1 MTAFRASALSLLLLS
16 GARGRADEPV
26 TIGETHRIHSVVLNE
41 DRDYQVHLPDGYK
54 WAKDRRYPVLYV
66 LDGKTHFVHTV
77 GTVDFLAAQGEIPDL
92 IVVAIAS
99 TVRVRDF
106 TQTDWPKAWVG
117 GGGADNFRKFLS
129 SELIPSIERSYR
141 TDGFRILSGH
151 SAGGQFALYC
161 LTSQP
166 TLFRAYFA
174 FSSSLDW
181 DDRLPVRSL
190 RKAIDTARTLPAFLY
205 VNREDDSGQALAD
218 YESLV
223 EALNSRKIPGF
234 RWKSEAFPQER
245 HTSTP
250 LLGQINSLRALYGG
264 YRLPEALA
272 DRGLAAV
279 QEHYDDVS
287 KTLGWPVAIPE
298 DALNELG
305 YAALSQGKIDD
316 AIALFKK
323 NVDANP
329 SSANAWDSLAD
340 AYEKALRWAE
350 AARASDRALEL
361 ALERDHPRTADFQR
375 AAKKRADRLKQASD
389 GPQPR

>member
-1 MTAFRASALSLLLLS
+1 MTAAGSVAFTVLLLS
-16 GARGRADEPV
+16 GAGVRAGAPV
-26 TIGETHRIHSVVLNE
+26 TIGDAQRIRSTVLNE
-41 DRDYQVHLPDGYK
+41 DREYQIHLPDSYK

-77 GTVDFLAAQGEIPDL
+77 GTADFLAAQGEIPEM
-92 IVVAIAS
+92 IVVALAS

-117 GGGADNFRKFLS
+117 GGGADNFKRFLS

-151 SAGGQFALYC
+151 SASGQFALYC
-161 LTSQP
+161 LTSEP
-166 TLFRAYFA
+166 TLFHAYFA

-190 RKAIDTARTLPAFLY
+190 RKALDSARTLPAFLY
-205 VNREDDSGQALAD
+205 VSREDDSGQALAD
-218 YESLV
+218 YDSLV
-223 EALNSRKIPGF
+223 EALGSRSVPGF
-234 RWKSEAFPQER
+234 RWKSEAFPEER

-250 LLGQINSLRALYGG
+250 LLGQVHALRALYSG

-272 DRGLAAV
+272 GAGLDAV
-279 QEHYDDVS
+279 KRHYEGVS
-287 KTLGWPVAIPE
+287 RTLGWPVAIPE
-298 DALNELG
+298 DALNALG
-305 YAALSQGKIDD
+305 YASLSQGKVDD
-316 AIALFKK
+316 AIALFRK

-329 SSANAWDSLAD
+329 SSANAWDSVAD
-340 AYEKALRWAE
+340 AYEKALRPTE

-361 ALERDHPRTADFQR
+361 ALEQDHPQTAYFRRQ
-375 AAKKRADRLKQASD
+375 AKKRGDQLRSSKDR
-389 GPQPR
+389 